1 MPVEEVVP
9 QHQRRWST
17 SEKIS
22 TDQKGLRQAIWTG
35 LDGVLDLH
43 APVTAIAQQTLKTR
57 LVMGRGDH
65 QHLPDARQHQGG
77 EGVIHHGLVVDRQQL
92 LADRPRDGVQAG
104 TAAPR
109 QDDSLARS
117 THAGTERIR
126 LPISRACR
134 P

>member
-1 MPVEEVVP
+1 MEEVVP
-9 QHQRRWST
+9 KHQSGRST
-17 SEKIS
+17 SEEIS
-22 TDQKGLRQAIWTG
+22 SDQKSLRQTIRTG
-35 LDGVLDLH
+35 LHGVLDLH
-43 APVTAIAQQTLKTR
+43 APGAAIAQQTLKTR

-65 QHLPDARQHQGG
+65 QHLPDAGQHQGG
-77 EGVIHHGLVVDRQQL
+77 EWVIHHGLVVDRQQL
-92 LADRPRDGVQAG
+92 LADCPRDGVQAG

-109 QDDSLARS
+109 QDDSLAHS